1 VLSKVAAAT
10 GALTSKDPAFTASS
24 FKTAL
29 ITNGFTTIASGY
41 TSASNVARF
50 GTHFTDKGTVLA
62 ISKPTHTKVEGII
75 AVTNTTLEVVMKV
88 SMPYTKA
95 SFDADAQG
103 KFLSAVANSVGTPVD
118 NLYIKSVVEKTSSRR
133 VSRKL
138 LAVSVEVD
146 FAIRVKDAAAQTAMI
161 ANDGLKEANLNAELA
176 KQGLPACKVDTPPA
190 AYVPA
195 APTATPEPA
204 LAAAHR
210 AVPARGLQVF
220 VAIVAALLTSKFSG
234 AC

>member
-1 VLSKVAAAT
+1 
-10 GALTSKDPAFTASS
+10 
-24 FKTAL
+24 
-29 ITNGFTTIASGY
+29 
-41 TSASNVARF
+41 
-50 GTHFTDKGTVLA
+50 VLA

-176 KQGLPACKVDTPPA
+176 KQVIHNLLILWQSDKFALPAVDCA
-190 AYVPA
+190 GESY
-195 APTATPEPA
+195 E
-204 LAAAHR
+204 R
-210 AVPARGLQVF
+210 EER
-220 VAIVAALLTSKFSG
+220 
-234 AC
+234 